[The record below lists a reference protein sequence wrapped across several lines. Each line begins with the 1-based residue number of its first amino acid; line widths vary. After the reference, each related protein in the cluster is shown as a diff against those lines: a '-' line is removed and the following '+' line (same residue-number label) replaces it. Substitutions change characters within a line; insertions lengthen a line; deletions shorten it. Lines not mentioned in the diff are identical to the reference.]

1 MMVPEIIQGNLNPVL
16 TGVML
21 RTARTFHKGEGEFPY
36 NQLWHVQNNRGWEP
50 LFWKMTSG

>member
-21 RTARTFHKGEGEFPY
+21 RTAHTFNKGEGEFPY
-36 NQLWHVQNNRGWEP
+36 SQLWHAGNNRGWE
-50 LFWKMTSG
+50 LLHWKITSG